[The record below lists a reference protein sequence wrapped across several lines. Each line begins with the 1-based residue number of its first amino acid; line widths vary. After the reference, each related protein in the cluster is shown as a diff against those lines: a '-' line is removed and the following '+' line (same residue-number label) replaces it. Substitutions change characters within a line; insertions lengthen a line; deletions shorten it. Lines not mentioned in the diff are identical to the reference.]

1 VSGGAGLFVQSVEP
15 DSVAVEMAGQAG
27 QVQDSGLLA
36 YRLRNSWVMP
46 ATTAVASTQPKTI
59 MSQV

>member
-1 VSGGAGLFVQSVEP
+1 MGQEVERIGGSVIAPRPGLSANFRFRLAE
-15 DSVAVEMAGQAG
+15 
-27 QVQDSGLLA
+27 SGLLA